1 MSELITEAFPL
12 IAVMA
17 LTAISL
23 VVILRKNGHSTE
35 TSQVAGAY
43 QTLIDDLRRERD
55 QYREAYELMGAQMRT
70 MGIQPASLDA
80 METLS
85 RLARDIEQQFSMDEM
100 DALAFDVGIK
110 PEHITGDTT
119 ESKARNLVMAADRR
133 HKLERLVREVTAQ
146 RPPNGGART

>member
-1 MSELITEAFPL
+1 VSQIVTELFPL
-12 IAVMA
+12 IAVLS

-23 VVILRKNGHSTE
+23 VVILRRNGHSTE

-43 QTLIDDLRRERD
+43 QTLLDDLRRERD
-55 QYREAYELMGAQMRT
+55 QYREAYELMSAQMRT

-85 RLARDIEQQFSMDEM
+85 RLARDIERQFSIDEM
-100 DALAFDVGIK
+100 DALAMDIGIK
-110 PEHITGDTT
+110 PEHISGDTT

-133 HKLERLVREVTAQ
+133 RKLERLVREVTAQ
-146 RPPNGGART
+146 RPPSGDDRT